1 MNIAVCIKQTPDT
14 TTRVKIADN
23 GTSIMEEGISWI
35 VNPYDEYAIEEA
47 LQLTEKHGGEVT
59 IISLGPAGIEKTI
72 REALAMGAHKAI
84 RIHADSI
91 PADPAVTAKA
101 LAEVLKSGGY
111 DLIFLGRQAVDDD
124 HGQMPSRIAQAL
136 NLPGVSMVVKLTIE
150 GNKGTALRE
159 IEGGHERV
167 TFNLPAVIGAN
178 RHLNVPRYRSLKGIM
193 QAKKI
198 PIEVKQLPLTAEKLL
213 LEKMEYP
220 PAKQSGKIFTTGVE
234 AVPEVVRLLREEAK
248 VI

>member
-23 GTSIMEEGISWI
+23 GRSIMEEGISWI

-101 LAEVLKSGGY
+101 LAETLKSGGY

-124 HGQMPSRIAQAL
+124 HGQMPSLVAQGL
-136 NLPGVSMVVKLTIE
+136 HLPGVSMVVKLTID

-159 IEGGHERV
+159 IEGGHEKV

-198 PIEVKQLPLTAEKLL
+198 PIEVKQASLAAEKLL

-234 AVPEVVRLLREEAK
+234 AAPEVVRLLREEAK

>member
-23 GTSIMEEGISWI
+23 GKSIMEEGISWI

-101 LAEVLKSGGY
+101 LAETLKSGGY
-111 DLIFLGRQAVDDD
+111 DLIFMGRQAVDDD
-124 HGQMPSRIAQAL
+124 HGQMPALISQAL
-136 NLPGVSMVVKLTIE
+136 SLPGVSMVVKLAIE

-159 IEGGHERV
+159 IEGGHEKV
-167 TFNLPAVIGAN
+167 SFNLPAIIGAN

-198 PIEVKQLPLTAEKLL
+198 PIEVKQLPLAAEKLL
-213 LEKMEYP
+213 IEKMEYP
-220 PAKQSGKIFTTGVE
+220 PAKQSGKIFTTGVD